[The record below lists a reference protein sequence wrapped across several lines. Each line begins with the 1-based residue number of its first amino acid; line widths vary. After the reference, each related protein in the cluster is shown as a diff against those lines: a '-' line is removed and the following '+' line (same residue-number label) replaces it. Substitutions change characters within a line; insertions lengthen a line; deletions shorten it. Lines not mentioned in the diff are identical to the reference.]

1 MWTPFTRTIARNL
14 RRPSGWFGRYVMAPA
29 LNRAN
34 AALNRAALE
43 QLDLQ
48 PDDRVLEVGF
58 GGGDMIA
65 RMARVVTR
73 GAIAGLDY
81 SPDVVALGE
90 RRFRAQVASGK
101 MAFVCADVAA
111 MPYPEARFT
120 KACTMNT
127 IYFWPDPAAALR
139 ELNRVIVKDGV
150 LVLGFR
156 LGTSLGRHSFAR
168 YQNHYE
174 VEDVRAMLEAAG
186 FRALRFVPGRNRI
199 GAFASATA
207 RSTKSC
213 LVSRPTT
220 PADP

>member
-1 MWTPFTRTIARNL
+1 MWTPFTRTIARHL
-14 RRPSGWFGRYVMAPA
+14 RRPSGWFGRYIMAPA

-43 QLDLQ
+43 LLDLQ
-48 PDDRVLEVGF
+48 PEDRVLEVGF

-65 RMARVVTR
+65 RMAKRVTR

-90 RRFRAQVASGK
+90 RRFRGPVVAGRVS
-101 MAFVCADVAA
+101 FVCASVDA
-111 MPYPEARFT
+111 MPYEDGSFT

-139 ELNRVIVKDGV
+139 ELRRVLAQGGI

-156 LGTSLGRHSFAR
+156 LGTSLGRHSFAK

-174 VEDVRAMLEAAG
+174 VEDVRRMMEAAG
-186 FRALRFVPGRNRI
+186 FRDLRFVPGRNRV
-199 GAFASATA
+199 GAFATA
-207 RSTKSC
+207 VGRK
-213 LVSRPTT
+213 
-220 PADP
+220 